1 MELKEKD
8 YREERFEFALFV
20 NDNIICK
27 RNFRIFNFIEG
38 SMNTLEFKDT
48 VDSVVKLIDD
58 DLKSK
63 SRVFTWYYFNPNE
76 PDAFEEFAGKP
87 LEPWA
92 CTFKLVISDNKR
104 EVISKIWDGY
114 AYPKPIREKVD
125 LSNKNVKVMNK
136 DGQSFSYE
144 KESFFKSNEGRLSF
158 EHEVLKSMIVD
169 KPDVLLQITKK
180 ICEACSPTRDE
191 MKEAGRFNPKD
202 SSKYLT
208 AYTTHEDYYPGSET
222 TIKKDSDDN
231 EIKVTKKI
239 GKPRRYAYSLH
250 LTNKKVENAWGR
262 AVAEK
267 TKKYF
272 KNLYI

>member
-1 MELKEKD
+1 MEVKEKD
-8 YREERFEFALFV
+8 YKEERFEFALFV

-38 SMNTLEFKDT
+38 SMNTLEFKET

-87 LEPWA
+87 LEPWT

-125 LSNKNVKVMNK
+125 LSNKNVKVTNK

-144 KESFFKSNEGRLSF
+144 KDSFFKSNEGRLSF
-158 EHEVLKSMIVD
+158 EHEVLKAMIGD

-191 MKEAGRFNPKD
+191 IKEAGRFNPKE
-202 SSKYLT
+202 SSKYL
-208 AYTTHEDYYPGSET
+208 ANYTTYEDYYPGSET
-222 TIKKDSDDN
+222 TIKKDSDGN

-239 GKPRRYAYSLH
+239 GKPKKYAYSLY

-267 TKKYF
+267 TKAYF
-272 KNLYI
+272 RNLYN

>member
-1 MELKEKD
+1 MEVKEKD
-8 YREERFEFALFV
+8 YKEERFEFTLFV

-48 VDSVVKLIDD
+48 VDKVVKLIDD

-76 PDAFEEFAGKP
+76 PDVFEEFAGKP
-87 LEPWA
+87 LEPWT

-125 LSNKNVKVMNK
+125 LSNKNVKVTNK

-158 EHEVLKSMIVD
+158 EHEVLKAMIGD

-180 ICEACSPTRDE
+180 ICEACSPT
-191 MKEAGRFNPKD
+191 KEELKEVGRFNPRE

-208 AYTTHEDYYPGSET
+208 NYTTYEDYYPGSET
-222 TIKKDSDDN
+222 TIKKDNDGN

-239 GKPRRYAYSLH
+239 GKPKRYAYSLY

-272 KNLYI
+272 RNLCN

>member
-1 MELKEKD
+1 MENKEKD
-8 YREERFEFALFV
+8 YKEERFEFTLFV

-48 VDSVVKLIDD
+48 VDKVVKLIDD

-104 EVISKIWDGY
+104 EVISRIWDGY

-125 LSNKNVKVMNK
+125 LSNKNVKVTNK

-144 KESFFKSNEGRLSF
+144 KDSFFKSNEGRLSF
-158 EHEVLKSMIVD
+158 EHEVLKAMIGD

-180 ICEACSPTRDE
+180 ICEACSPT
-191 MKEAGRFNPKD
+191 KEEIKETGRFNPRE

-208 AYTTHEDYYPGSET
+208 NYTTYEDYYPGSET
-222 TIKKDSDDN
+222 TIKKDSDGN
-231 EIKVTKKI
+231 EVKVTKKI
-239 GKPRRYAYSLH
+239 GKPKRYAYSLY

-272 KNLYI
+272 KNLYN

>member
-1 MELKEKD
+1 MEVKEKD
-8 YREERFEFALFV
+8 YKEERFEFALFV

-38 SMNTLEFKDT
+38 SMNTLEFKET
-48 VDSVVKLIDD
+48 VDNVVKLIDD

-87 LEPWA
+87 LEPWT

-125 LSNKNVKVMNK
+125 LSNKNVKVTNK

-144 KESFFKSNEGRLSF
+144 KDSFFKSNEGRLSF
-158 EHEVLKSMIVD
+158 EHEVLKAMIGD
-169 KPDVLLQITKK
+169 KQDVLLQITKK

-191 MKEAGRFNPKD
+191 IKEAGRFNPKE
-202 SSKYLT
+202 SSKYL
-208 AYTTHEDYYPGSET
+208 ANYTTHEDYYPGSET
-222 TIKKDSDDN
+222 TIKKDSDGN

-239 GKPRRYAYSLH
+239 GKPKRYAYSLY
-250 LTNKKVENAWGR
+250 LSNKKVENAWGR

-267 TKKYF
+267 TKAYF
-272 KNLYI
+272 RNLYN